1 MSRAM
6 AALGGASRQSLI
18 AARKSLDELLKG
30 LSAADASALSAH
42 LFAVVTTLDS
52 STPLRRALTDNSR
65 DANSKAELAKEL
77 FGKGASD
84 LAIKLLINLTALRW
98 SSPSNLGDV
107 IEQLA
112 VEAEASVANQNNE
125 LDRLEEEIFQFSRIV
140 ASDLELRQILNS
152 AKYSGEGKRVLVAK
166 LLASKVSPSTSR
178 LLAALVS
185 GMRGRSIEKTI
196 AFYAS
201 AAAARKMRV
210 IAHVKSAVEL
220 SQAQK
225 DKLAS
230 SLSGKIGQPVRLN
243 VELDPKVLG
252 GLSIRFADELIDATI
267 VNRLADA
274 GRALAV

>member
-1 MSRAM
+1 MSRDL
-6 AALGGASRQSLI
+6 AALGGASRQALI
-18 AARKSLDELLKG
+18 AARKLLDELLKG
-30 LSAADASALSAH
+30 LSAADASALSAQ

-77 FGKGASD
+77 FAKSTSD
-84 LAIKLLINLTALRW
+84 LTIKLLISLTALRW

-125 LDRLEEEIFQFSRIV
+125 LDRLEEEIFHFSRIV
-140 ASDLELRQILNS
+140 ASELELRQILNS
-152 AKYSGEGKRVLVAK
+152 PKYSSEGKRVLVAK
-166 LLASKVSPSTSR
+166 LLASKLSPSTSR
-178 LLAALVS
+178 LLASLVS

-201 AAAARKMRV
+201 ATAARKMRV

-243 VELDPKVLG
+243 IELDPKVLG

>member
-1 MSRAM
+1 MSRAI

-30 LSAADASALSAH
+30 LSPADASALSAQ

-152 AKYSGEGKRVLVAK
+152 PKYSGEGKRVLVAK
-166 LLASKVSPSTSR
+166 LLASKISPSTSR
-178 LLAALVS
+178 LLPSLVS

-210 IAHVKSAVEL
+210 IAHVKSAVDL

>member
-30 LSAADASALSAH
+30 LSAADTSALSAQ

-77 FGKGASD
+77 FGKSTSD

-152 AKYSGEGKRVLVAK
+152 PKYSGEGKRVLVAK
-166 LLASKVSPSTSR
+166 LLASKISPSTSR
-178 LLAALVS
+178 LLASLVS

-230 SLSGKIGQPVRLN
+230 SLSGKIGQPLRLN

>member
-30 LSAADASALSAH
+30 LSAAEASALSAH
-42 LFAVVTTLDS
+42 LFTVVTTLDS

-65 DANSKAELAKEL
+65 DAKSKAELAKDL
-77 FGKGASD
+77 FGKSTSD

-185 GMRGRSIEKTI
+185 GMRGRSIERTI

-230 SLSGKIGQPVRLN
+230 SLSSKIGQPVRIN

>member
-1 MSRAM
+1 M

-77 FGKGASD
+77 FGKSTSD

-178 LLAALVS
+178 LLAELVS

>member
-1 MSRAM
+1 MRQV
-6 AALGGASRQSLI
+6 ALKLKDIPLMPIILRQ
-18 AARKSLDELLKG
+18 
-30 LSAADASALSAH
+30 
-42 LFAVVTTLDS
+42 
-52 STPLRRALTDNSR
+52 
-65 DANSKAELAKEL
+65 ELACPHL
-77 FGKGASD
+77 N
-84 LAIKLLINLTALRW
+84 IRIIIIWILLNGCL
-98 SSPSNLGDV
+98 
-107 IEQLA
+107 
-112 VEAEASVANQNNE
+112 
-125 LDRLEEEIFQFSRIV
+125 
-140 ASDLELRQILNS
+140 
-152 AKYSGEGKRVLVAK
+152 KR
-166 LLASKVSPSTSR
+166 R
-178 LLAALVS
+178 
-185 GMRGRSIEKTI
+185 RSIEKTI

>member
-1 MSRAM
+1 MSRAI

-30 LSAADASALSAH
+30 LSPADASALSAQ

-152 AKYSGEGKRVLVAK
+152 PKYSGEGKRVLVAK
-166 LLASKVSPSTSR
+166 LLASKISPSTSR
-178 LLAALVS
+178 LLPSLVS
-185 GMRGRSIEKTI
+185 GMRGRSIERTI

>member
-1 MSRAM
+1 MSRAI

-30 LSAADASALSAH
+30 LSAADASALSAQ

-77 FGKGASD
+77 FGKSTSD

-152 AKYSGEGKRVLVAK
+152 PKYSGEGKRVLVAK
-166 LLASKVSPSTSR
+166 LLASKISPSTSR
-178 LLAALVS
+178 LLPSLVS

-210 IAHVKSAVEL
+210 IAHVKRAVEL

>member
-1 MSRAM
+1 M

-77 FGKGASD
+77 FGKSASD

-185 GMRGRSIEKTI
+185 GMRGRSIERTI

>member
-1 MSRAM
+1 
-6 AALGGASRQSLI
+6 
-18 AARKSLDELLKG
+18 
-30 LSAADASALSAH
+30 
-42 LFAVVTTLDS
+42 
-52 STPLRRALTDNSR
+52 
-65 DANSKAELAKEL
+65 
-77 FGKGASD
+77 
-84 LAIKLLINLTALRW
+84 
-98 SSPSNLGDV
+98 
-107 IEQLA
+107 
-112 VEAEASVANQNNE
+112 
-125 LDRLEEEIFQFSRIV
+125 
-140 ASDLELRQILNS
+140 
-152 AKYSGEGKRVLVAK
+152 
-166 LLASKVSPSTSR
+166 
-178 LLAALVS
+178 LVS
-185 GMRGRSIEKTI
+185 GMRGRSIERTI

-220 SQAQK
+220 SQGQK

>member
-30 LSAADASALSAH
+30 LSAAEASALSAH
-42 LFAVVTTLDS
+42 LFAVVATLDS

-77 FGKGASD
+77 FAKSTSD
-84 LAIKLLINLTALRW
+84 LSIKLLISLTALRW

-112 VEAEASVANQNNE
+112 VEAEASVANQSNE

-152 AKYSGEGKRVLVAK
+152 SKYSGEGKRVLVAK
-166 LLASKVSPSTSR
+166 LLASKVCPSTLR
-178 LLAALVS
+178 LLASLVS

>member
-30 LSAADASALSAH
+30 LSAEEASALSAH
-42 LFAVVTTLDS
+42 LFAVVATLDS

-77 FGKGASD
+77 FAKSTSD
-84 LAIKLLINLTALRW
+84 LTIKLLISLTALRW

-112 VEAEASVANQNNE
+112 VEAEASVANQSNE

-152 AKYSGEGKRVLVAK
+152 SKYSSEGKRVLVAK
-166 LLASKVSPSTSR
+166 LLASKVCPSTLR
-178 LLAALVS
+178 LLASLVS

>member
-30 LSAADASALSAH
+30 LSAAEASALSAQ

-77 FGKGASD
+77 FAKSTSD
-84 LAIKLLINLTALRW
+84 LSIKLLISLTALRW

-152 AKYSGEGKRVLVAK
+152 SKYSGEGKRVLVAK
-166 LLASKVSPSTSR
+166 LLASKVCPSTSR
-178 LLAALVS
+178 LLASLVS

>member
-77 FGKGASD
+77 FGKSTSD

-152 AKYSGEGKRVLVAK
+152 PKYSGEGKRVLVAK

-185 GMRGRSIEKTI
+185 GMRGRSIERTI

>member
-1 MSRAM
+1 MSRAI

-30 LSAADASALSAH
+30 LSAADTSALSAQ

-77 FGKGASD
+77 FAKSTSD
-84 LAIKLLINLTALRW
+84 LTIKLLISLTALRW

>member
-1 MSRAM
+1 M

-30 LSAADASALSAH
+30 LSAADASALSAQ
-42 LFAVVTTLDS
+42 LFAVVATLDS

-77 FGKGASD
+77 FAKSTSD
-84 LAIKLLINLTALRW
+84 LSIKLLISLTALRW

-152 AKYSGEGKRVLVAK
+152 SKYSSEGKRVLVAK

-178 LLAALVS
+178 LLAELVS
-185 GMRGRSIEKTI
+185 GMRGRSIERTI

>member
-30 LSAADASALSAH
+30 LSPADASALSAQ

-77 FGKGASD
+77 FGKSTSD

-185 GMRGRSIEKTI
+185 GMRGRSIERTI

>member
-1 MSRAM
+1 MSRAI

-30 LSAADASALSAH
+30 LSAADTSALSAQ

-152 AKYSGEGKRVLVAK
+152 PKYSGEGKRVLVAK
-166 LLASKVSPSTSR
+166 LLASKISPSTSR
-178 LLAALVS
+178 LLPSLVS

>member
-1 MSRAM
+1 MSRAI

-77 FGKGASD
+77 FGKSTSD

-178 LLAALVS
+178 LLTSLVS
-185 GMRGRSIEKTI
+185 GMRGRSIERTI

>member
-18 AARKSLDELLKG
+18 AARKSLDESLKG
-30 LSAADASALSAH
+30 LSTADASALSAD
-42 LFAVVTTLDS
+42 LFAVVATLDS

-65 DANSKAELAKEL
+65 DANSKAELAKDL
-77 FGKGASD
+77 FGKSTSD

-178 LLAALVS
+178 LLASLVS
-185 GMRGRSIEKTI
+185 GMRGRSIERTI
-196 AFYAS
+196 AFYAR

-230 SLSGKIGQPVRLN
+230 SLSSKIGQPVRIN

>member
-77 FGKGASD
+77 FGKSTSD

-178 LLAALVS
+178 LLAELVS

>member
-1 MSRAM
+1 MSRAI

>member
-185 GMRGRSIEKTI
+185 GMRGRSIERTI

>member
-1 MSRAM
+1 M

-30 LSAADASALSAH
+30 LSSAEASALSAH
-42 LFAVVTTLDS
+42 LFTVVTTLDS

-65 DANSKAELAKEL
+65 DAKSKAELAKDL
-77 FGKGASD
+77 FGKSTSD

-185 GMRGRSIEKTI
+185 GMRGRSIERTI

-230 SLSGKIGQPVRLN
+230 SLSSKIGQPVRIN

>member
-1 MSRAM
+1 M

-18 AARKSLDELLKG
+18 AARKLLDESLKG
-30 LSAADASALSAH
+30 LSTADASALSAD
-42 LFAVVTTLDS
+42 LFAVVATLDS

-65 DANSKAELAKEL
+65 DANSKAELAKDL
-77 FGKGASD
+77 FGKSTSD

-166 LLASKVSPSTSR
+166 LLASKISPSTSR
-178 LLAALVS
+178 LLASLVS
-185 GMRGRSIEKTI
+185 GMRGRSIERTI

-230 SLSGKIGQPVRLN
+230 SLSSKIGQPVRIN

>member
-30 LSAADASALSAH
+30 LSAAEASALSAH
-42 LFAVVTTLDS
+42 LFTVVTTLDS

-65 DANSKAELAKEL
+65 DAKSKAELAKDL
-77 FGKGASD
+77 FGKSTSD

-178 LLAALVS
+178 LLASLVS
-185 GMRGRSIEKTI
+185 GMRGRSIERTI

-220 SQAQK
+220 SQGQK